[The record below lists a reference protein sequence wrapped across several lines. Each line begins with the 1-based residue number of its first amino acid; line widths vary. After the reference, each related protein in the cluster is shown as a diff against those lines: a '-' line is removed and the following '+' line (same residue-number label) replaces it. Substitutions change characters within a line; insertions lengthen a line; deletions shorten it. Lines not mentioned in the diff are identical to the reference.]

1 MIRINETLSIG
12 DDEIIENFI
21 RAGGPGGQNVNKVST
36 AVQLRFDARHSP
48 SLPSYVRQRLE
59 LIAGSRLTKQ
69 GEIVI
74 TANRL
79 RSQEANRRDAL
90 GRLFAMIDVA
100 GQRPKHRAATS
111 PSRAVRKQR
120 TDRKTRRGRIK
131 RLRSSQIGH
140 DE

>member
-1 MIRINETLSIG
+1 MIRINETLTIG
-12 DDEIIENFI
+12 DDEIVENFI

-59 LIAGSRLTKQ
+59 LIAGKRLTKQ

-90 GRLFAMIDVA
+90 VRLIAMLDMA
-100 GQRPKHRAATS
+100 AQRPMHRYASS

-120 TDRKTRRGRIK
+120 TDRKIRRGRIK
-131 RLRSSQIGH
+131 KLRSSQIGH